1 MTFFLLWS
9 FCPFCWYFLLKLAGL
24 SLVKINIMTFVLIGI
39 IFYQYLGLPLL
50 YFRLDPLRSEDV
62 TDIDLVFDVFIYT
75 SITITLMLLGFV
87 LGRMALGKCNY
98 MKISLVAIDSKRSIY
113 PLFILSALS
122 ISVLFIYLRQIGFEN
137 IALFAAFNLVQES
150 SLNLLRSNMG
160 NSFSG
165 KYHWYYLFMNQI
177 LKFCVLTYY
186 SIFLLKPSRL
196 FRFLF
201 FISFVSLLLSVTMAT
216 EKGPIAYLLISLM
229 LVYVIIKKNS
239 FIPIKTIL
247 PTAAAMIVVLVFF
260 YINFMGAQSMAD
272 ALLGVLSRTLT
283 GQIQPAYHYLQFF
296 PKYQGFLY
304 GRSLTNPMGI
314 FPFVPYNIAQEVM
327 AWYDPNQNLSGVVG
341 SMPTIFWGELY
352 ANFGLLGVMTVPF
365 FVGFFLYWF
374 NNKILIFYPTP
385 ILVGL
390 YVWFLMY
397 FLNLNGTSLSSYFF
411 DIYSFFVFLAFLFVT
426 IISNKGKLK
435 FVKKV
440 TFKDD

>member
-1 MTFFLLWS
+1 MLFIIFYLFFPIVWH
-9 FCPFCWYFLLKLAGL
+9 YLLKIAGITFK
-24 SLVKINIMTFVLIGI
+24 KINLMTFVLAGI

-75 SITITLMLLGFV
+75 SITVTLMLLGFV
-87 LGRMALGKCNY
+87 FGRKLLGKCNY
-98 MKISLVAIDSKRSIY
+98 IKISLVSTDIKSSIY
-113 PLFILSALS
+113 PLFILSAVSVL
-122 ISVLFIYLRQIGFEN
+122 VLFIYLRQVGFEN
-137 IALFAAFNLVQES
+137 IALFAAFNLIQES
-150 SLNLLRSNMG
+150 SLTLLRSNMG

-186 SIFLLKPSRL
+186 SILLLKPSRL
-196 FRFLF
+196 FFFLF
-201 FISFVSLLLSVTMAT
+201 FISFTCLLLSVTMAT

-239 FIPIKTIL
+239 FIPIKTLL
-247 PTAAAMIVVLVFF
+247 PIASVMIAILVFF
-260 YINFMGAQSMAD
+260 YINFMGAQSMTD

-296 PKYQGFLY
+296 PKYQNFLY

-327 AWYDPNQNLSGVVG
+327 AWYDPNQNVSGVVG

-352 ANFGLLGVMTVPF
+352 ANFGLLGVLTFPF
-365 FVGFFLYWF
+365 FVGYFLYWF

-385 ILVGL
+385 ILIGL

-411 DIYSFFVFLAFLFVT
+411 DIYSFFVFLSFLFVT
-426 IISNKGKLK
+426 VISSKGKLK
-435 FVKKV
+435 FVKSV
-440 TFKDD
+440 NFRDN